1 LSAGLQSNRAEDE
14 RRESALDSV
23 RQALIEVIG
32 EDYLVD
38 FPITLETSF
47 EADLQLES
55 VEFVALS
62 ERLQQ
67 KYPDVDFVDWIADM
81 EVTDHMALRVGQL
94 VEFIARCH
102 S

>member
-1 LSAGLQSNRAEDE
+1 LSVSSPLAPAEDARHTQILDE
-14 RRESALDSV
+14 VREALV
-23 RQALIEVIG
+23 EVIG

-38 FPITLETSF
+38 FPITWDTSF

-62 ERLQQ
+62 ENLQHR
-67 KYPDVDFVDWIADM
+67 YPDVDFVAWIADM
-81 EVTDHMALRVGQL
+81 EVHDLMQLRVGKL
-94 VEFIARCH
+94 VEFILTWP

>member
-1 LSAGLQSNRAEDE
+1 MSAGLRLANGEDA
-14 RRESALDSV
+14 RSADALNSV
-23 RQALIEVIG
+23 RAALIEVIG
-32 EDYLVD
+32 EDYLAE
-38 FPITLETSF
+38 FPITMETSF

-67 KYPDVDFVDWIADM
+67 QYPDVDFVDWIADM
-81 EVTDHMALRVGQL
+81 EVTDLMQLRVGQL

>member
-1 LSAGLQSNRAEDE
+1 MALAEDGRKDQVLDE
-14 RRESALDSV
+14 VRAALH
-23 RQALIEVIG
+23 EVIG

-38 FPITLETSF
+38 FPITLDTSF

-62 ERLQQ
+62 ENLQQ
-67 KYPDVDFVDWIADM
+67 RYPAVDFVEWIADM
-81 EVTDHMALRVGQL
+81 EVTDLMQLRVGEL
-94 VEFIARCH
+94 VEFISRWR